1 MRGTDV
7 ARRADDSRK
16 SQALVRSSP
25 RPWLRRSATGAPSAR
40 GAILPLGSVWCPS
53 STRPAARN
61 GSAAL
66 PSRAIAICNGCS
78 SPAPWRSF
86 ATQDSTAPSELGIT
100 RIMDRR
106 PTKVAA
112 VALANEIAR
121 MAWAIMV
128 HGERYREPKLN
139 AGYAM
144 PVLEAQEAKAAAQ
157 ALGLEAARLQIWQSE
172 DIAPAIEGREA
183 R

>member
-1 MRGTDV
+1 
-7 ARRADDSRK
+7 
-16 SQALVRSSP
+16 
-25 RPWLRRSATGAPSAR
+25 
-40 GAILPLGSVWCPS
+40 
-53 STRPAARN
+53 
-61 GSAAL
+61 
-66 PSRAIAICNGCS
+66 
-78 SPAPWRSF
+78 
-86 ATQDSTAPSELGIT
+86 
-100 RIMDRR
+100 MDRR

-112 VALANEIAR
+112 VALANKIAR

-172 DIAPAIEGREA
+172 DIAPAFEAIRGQGGRA
-183 R
+183 LRCFRCSHSCQPHAD